1 MTSQRGGGWARAI
14 TIAVA
19 VASLLLLAHLLDAL
33 AALDPL
39 TLSSGGRA

>member
-19 VASLLLLAHLLDAL
+19 GASLLLLAHLLDAL

-39 TLSSGGRA
+39 TLSSEARA